1 MNNEITHRDSLSLS
15 QISHELRNPVTLVS
29 SYLQLFCASHPEVK
43 TFPYWNEIMENMDLL
58 RELLG
63 ALSHYNRSE
72 QLQTQRLA
80 LDQLALD
87 LLQSMKPVFQK
98 RRIQVHTNF
107 SENLPQIEGDP
118 LKLRQIFFNL
128 LNNAMDAMPQG
139 GSITLTLF
147 QIKSQIHLKVT
158 DTGEGIPPEKS
169 ASVFQPFVTTKKNGT
184 DLGLPIVRRITEA
197 HGGTI
202 AFTSTPGTGT
212 CFHLTFPALSAGT
225 EELPAEN
232 R

>member
-1 MNNEITHRDSLSLS
+1 
-15 QISHELRNPVTLVS
+15 
-29 SYLQLFCASHPEVK
+29 
-43 TFPYWNEIMENMDLL
+43 
-58 RELLG
+58 
-63 ALSHYNRSE
+63 
-72 QLQTQRLA
+72 
-80 LDQLALD
+80 
-87 LLQSMKPVFQK
+87 
-98 RRIQVHTNF
+98 
-107 SENLPQIEGDP
+107 
-118 LKLRQIFFNL
+118 
-128 LNNAMDAMPQG
+128 MDAMPQG

-184 DLGLPIVRRITEA
+184 GLGLPIVRRITEA